1 MTPSESVCSWRLL
14 HVKKEEQMENLN
26 NKIEITVVD
35 FVELIKQRT
44 LGEMLARAIVS
55 DKYASE
61 DVKRISNMILGGEYS
76 ESVSD

>member
-1 MTPSESVCSWRLL
+1 M
-14 HVKKEEQMENLN
+14 KKEEQMENLN